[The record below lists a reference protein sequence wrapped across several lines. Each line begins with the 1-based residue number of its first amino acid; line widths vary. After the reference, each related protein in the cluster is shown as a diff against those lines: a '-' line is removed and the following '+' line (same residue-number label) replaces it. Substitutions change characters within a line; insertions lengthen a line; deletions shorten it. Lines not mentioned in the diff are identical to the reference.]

1 MKVRNHMK
9 VLAKAQ
15 TVEWFGLYRT
25 YKSTSM
31 VSRLLGDI
39 RKLEGV
45 YATYTAAKLAK
56 DNMIVNDSNLDE
68 NSFMIET
75 VQVKMQAWKI

>member
-1 MKVRNHMK
+1 
-9 VLAKAQ
+9 
-15 TVEWFGLYRT
+15 
-25 YKSTSM
+25 M
-31 VSRLLGDI
+31 VSKLLGDI

-56 DNMIVNDSNLDE
+56 DNMIINDSNLDE

>member
-1 MKVRNHMK
+1 MAIIFSDCQ
-9 VLAKAQ
+9 LQ
-15 TVEWFGLYRT
+15 
-25 YKSTSM
+25 KSTSM
-31 VSRLLGDI
+31 VSKLLGDI

-56 DNMIVNDSNLDE
+56 DNMIINDSNLDE